1 MELVATQFFLYP
13 RCFNSRILKQNLG
26 IKSYSFVLSTDYDQ
40 MHWSCQYLHSEFD
53 YNKHVSFLV
62 WYIVYFPDG
71 PSVNLTKS
79 EDSRTEM
86 TITCMV
92 DSNPP
97 SQISW
102 LKDGVKLDTENLS
115 LVVSEH
121 KNKQILSLVDLNEET
136 FGNYSCI
143 AENKLGKDQMNA
155 KIAGM

>member
-1 MELVATQFFLYP
+1 MA
-13 RCFNSRILKQNLG
+13 
-26 IKSYSFVLSTDYDQ
+26 
-40 MHWSCQYLHSEFD
+40 
-53 YNKHVSFLV
+53 
-62 WYIVYFPDG
+62 
-71 PSVNLTKS
+71 
-79 EDSRTEM
+79 
-86 TITCMV
+86 ITCMV

-143 AENKLGKDQMNA
+143 AENKLGKDQKNA
-155 KIAGM
+155 KITGM